1 MKYVLALSCILLAS
15 CGESPI
21 ERAERRLAT
30 IEKAGGSSAE
40 ICQAKRDVAEAY
52 LEDGSAGEYEREKL
66 FADIACNGAE
76 LDRLE
81 SLR

>member
-1 MKYVLALSCILLAS
+1 MRYILALSALALAS

-52 LEDGSAGEYEREKL
+52 LEDGDAGEYEREKL
-66 FADIACNGAE
+66 YADIACTKAD
-76 LDRLE
+76 LDRLD
-81 SLR
+81 